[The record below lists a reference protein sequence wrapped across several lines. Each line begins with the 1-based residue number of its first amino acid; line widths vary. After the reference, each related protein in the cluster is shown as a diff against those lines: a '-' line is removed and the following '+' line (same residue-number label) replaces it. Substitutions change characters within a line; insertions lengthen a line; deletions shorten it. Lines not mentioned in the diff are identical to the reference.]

1 MNKLLNTKQKTYG
14 LDLGLGRIEG
24 GVNMSSS

>member
-1 MNKLLNTKQKTYG
+1 MNKLLNAKHKTYG

-24 GVNMSSS
+24 GFNVSSS